1 MGDADL
7 GPAVGDGRDPVA
19 WEDPGLTFPAALG
32 ATWRASLMEPGPFFR
47 RVDYGGGFLR
57 PLLYFLLVVVGWSV
71 LALAWQ
77 AVFPSPLP
85 GMETDGAAAALSF
98 FIMPFVALVG
108 LVVGSLSVHAVA
120 AFAGAERGLS
130 ATARVLCY
138 AAGPAVF
145 AVVPLVGAL
154 VAAGWSFAIQVRGL
168 EEAHGLR
175 TGEAVVAAL
184 VPGVLLASALF
195 AFTLAVL
202 RLAEGDA
209 YPWLSLP

>member
-1 MGDADL
+1 M
-7 GPAVGDGRDPVA
+7 P
-19 WEDPGLTFPAALG
+19 WEDPGTPFPSALA
-32 ATWRASLMEPGPFFR
+32 ATWRTTLMEPGDFFR

-57 PLLYFLLVVVGWSV
+57 PLLYFLLVVVTWAL

-77 AVFPSPLP
+77 LVVPSPLP
-85 GMETDGAAAALSF
+85 GMESDGAAAALSF
-98 FIMPFVALVG
+98 FVMPFLALVG
-108 LVVGSLSVHAVA
+108 LIVGSLVVHAVA
-120 AFAGAERGLS
+120 AFAGAGRGLG

-145 AVVPLVGAL
+145 AVVPLVGAV

-184 VPGVLLASALF
+184 VPGVLLASVLF
-195 AFTLAVL
+195 ASALAVL

-209 YPWLSLP
+209 YPWLSVP